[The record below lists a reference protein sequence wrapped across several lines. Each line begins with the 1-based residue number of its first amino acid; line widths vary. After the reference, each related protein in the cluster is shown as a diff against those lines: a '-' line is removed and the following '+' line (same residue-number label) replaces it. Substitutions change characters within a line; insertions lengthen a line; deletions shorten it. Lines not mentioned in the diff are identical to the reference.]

1 MRDWFTPL
9 SSVGHAPRRHER
21 GTTLIEFALVF
32 PILVAMLFGMID
44 IGRFIATRT
53 TLSQAAAV
61 GVRTACLGSTT
72 GQATVDTAV
81 AAAAMTLSG
90 ISVAALDCNPPAGC
104 ASGFPIP
111 AGTTVVL
118 TAQYNFQSGFYRSL
132 TKTMTQ
138 KSRMVCE

>member
-1 MRDWFTPL
+1 VRVWFTRRSRL
-9 SSVGHAPRRHER
+9 RHER

-81 AAAAMTLSG
+81 AASALTLSG
-90 ISVAALDCNPPAGC
+90 VSVGALDCNPPAGC
-104 ASGFPIP
+104 AGYPI
-111 AGTTVVL
+111 AVGTTVVL
-118 TAQYNFQSGFYRSL
+118 TVRYNFQSGFYKSL

-138 KSRMVCE
+138 TSRMVCE

>member
-1 MRDWFTPL
+1 VRVWFTRR
-9 SSVGHAPRRHER
+9 SSLRHQR

-44 IGRFIATRT
+44 GGRFIAART

-61 GVRTACLGSTT
+61 GVRTACLDSTT
-72 GQATVDTAV
+72 GTTDISTAV

-90 ISVAALDCNPPAGC
+90 ISVAALDCSPAAGC
-104 ASGFPIP
+104 ASFPIA

-118 TAQYNFQSGFYRSL
+118 TTQYNFQSGFYRSL

>member
-1 MRDWFTPL
+1 M
-9 SSVGHAPRRHER
+9 
-21 GTTLIEFALVF
+21 F

-44 IGRFIATRT
+44 IGRFIAART

-72 GQATVDTAV
+72 GQPGVDTAV
-81 AAAAMTLSG
+81 AASALTLSG
-90 ISVAALDCNPPAGC
+90 VSVVTPLDCNPVAGC
-104 ASGFPIP
+104 ATFPIAP
-111 AGTTVVL
+111 GTTVVL
-118 TAQYNFQSGFYRSL
+118 TTQYNFQSGFYRSL